1 MNRSRSS
8 TAHIQVPV
16 PPRLPDGRIL
26 PSKCAF
32 LSAPLVLNPQ
42 YAAAAVVGRYGVE

>member
-16 PPRLPDGRIL
+16 PPRLPDGWTF
-26 PSKCAF
+26 PSMRA
-32 LSAPLVLNPQ
+32 LRRAPLVLNPQ
-42 YAAAAVVGRYGVE
+42 YAAAAIVVR